1 MRQNFRSSFIAMAL
15 ATVGL
20 LMGSSNC
27 SASII
32 QFAGELKPQ
41 IAGPPVPTGT
51 GYSMAIVDTV
61 ARTVF
66 FKTEWSGLNTTVSAS
81 HIHAQGGVTPYTYPT
96 GPNWAVALN
105 MAGSGSGFPT
115 TTSGS
120 YSKNYSITDLG
131 AAYVRQENGLTGTG
145 TTFTTTQRE
154 LAFDN
159 LVTYLGSGM
168 AYFNIHTAAG
178 SGGNPGGSLANFY
191 HVVPEPNSMAIMA
204 VVLGGL
210 GFRTLRNKRRAATSV
225 QG

>member
-1 MRQNFRSSFIAMAL
+1 MRQIFRSSLIAMAL

-61 ARTVF
+61 ARTVYF
-66 FKTEWSGLNTTVSAS
+66 ETQWSNMNGTVSAS
-81 HIHAQGGVTPYTYPT
+81 HIHAKGGVTPYVYPAS
-96 GPNWAVALN
+96 NWAVALN
-105 MAGSGSGFPT
+105 MAGTGSGFPT
-115 TTSGS
+115 TASGS
-120 YSKNYSITDLG
+120 FSKNYSITDLG
-131 AAYVRQENGLTGTG
+131 AAYIRQENGLAGTV
-145 TTFTTTQRE
+145 TSFTTAERN

-168 AYFNIHTAAG
+168 AYFNIHT
-178 SGGNPGGSLANFY
+178 SGQNPGGSLANFY

-225 QG
+225 QA

>member
-1 MRQNFRSSFIAMAL
+1 MRQIFRSSLFAMAL

-51 GYSMAIVDTV
+51 GYSMAVVDTV
-61 ARTVF
+61 ARTLYF
-66 FKTEWSGLNTTVSAS
+66 ETQWSGLNSTVSAT
-81 HIHAQGGVTPYTYPT
+81 HIHAQGGVTPYTYPG

-105 MAGSGSGFPT
+105 MLASGSGFPT
-115 TTSGS
+115 TASGS
-120 YSKNYSITDLG
+120 FSKNYSITDLG
-131 AAYVRQENGLTGTG
+131 TTYVRQENGLPNTVTS
-145 TTFTTTQRE
+145 FTTAQRE

-168 AYFNIHTAAG
+168 AYFNIHT
-178 SGGNPGGSLANFY
+178 SGQNPGGSLANFY
-191 HVVPEPNSMAIMA
+191 QVVPEPNSVAIMA

-225 QG
+225 QA

>member
-1 MRQNFRSSFIAMAL
+1 VRQIFRSSFIAVAV

-41 IAGPPVPTGT
+41 VAGPPVPTGT

-61 ARTVF
+61 ARTVL
-66 FKTEWSGLNTTVSAS
+66 FKTEWSGLNGTVSAS

-105 MAGSGSGFPT
+105 MGASGAGFPT
-115 TTSGS
+115 TASGS
-120 YSKNYSITDLG
+120 YTKNYSIADLG
-131 AAYVRQENGLTGTG
+131 ANFIRQENGLAGSV
-145 TTFTTTQRE
+145 TTFTTAQRN

-168 AYFNIHTAAG
+168 AYFNIHT
-178 SGGNPGGSLANFY
+178 SGQNPGGSLANFY
-191 HVVPEPNSMAIMA
+191 HVVPEPNSVAIMA

-210 GFRTLRNKRRAATSV
+210 GFRTLRNKRRTATSV
-225 QG
+225 QA